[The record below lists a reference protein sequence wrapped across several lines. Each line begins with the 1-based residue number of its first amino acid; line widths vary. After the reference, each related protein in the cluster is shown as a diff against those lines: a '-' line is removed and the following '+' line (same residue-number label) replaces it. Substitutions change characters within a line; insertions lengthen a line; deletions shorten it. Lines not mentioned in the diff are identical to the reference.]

1 MTDSGRVFMPDESA
15 KRYSAVSKADEEGA
29 YEPEAPV
36 EGVFENWRTWKKSVR
51 FVNTQSET
59 FFWGPKDETTG
70 RHRDSGS
77 VTGWVTIAPAKPDL
91 ETVAYRNPGLET
103 REYKV
108 NYTCPGGMYK
118 KAKREVTVQGA
129 VHLVGPLHKHK
140 TPEKG
145 WVPLRLLK
153 RPRIDGG
160 RRTQRMQRVIEHQH
174 RRVAQVVA
182 KALET
187 GTRETDGE

>member
-36 EGVFENWRTWKKSVR
+36 EGVFENWLTWKKSVR

-59 FFWGPKDETTG
+59 FFWGPKDETMG

-91 ETVAYRNPGLET
+91 ETVAVFCSVWLKKEQTQLRNH
-103 REYKV
+103 
-108 NYTCPGGMYK
+108 M
-118 KAKREVTVQGA
+118 
-129 VHLVGPLHKHK
+129 
-140 TPEKG
+140 
-145 WVPLRLLK
+145 W
-153 RPRIDGG
+153 
-160 RRTQRMQRVIEHQH
+160 RTLGVLMVLI
-174 RRVAQVVA
+174 
-182 KALET
+182 
-187 GTRETDGE
+187 